1 MLELTVSNVEQVQT
15 FRHDDGP
22 LLLGR
27 APVGA
32 GRCFVVRDPRVSRV
46 QLTVQEAEGGVRITN
61 HGATLTIEARGT
73 LATDDSGTFALPAT
87 VLAGGTKIEIY
98 ATELPEQS
106 EGSLVLRTIVRTAP
120 PKTLERAPTVERL
133 AEWFQTLLSVQR
145 AAAGSAAFY
154 TETARAIVD
163 LIGLDRGLVLLEED
177 GAWKVVAAHAADGAS
192 GDGFSQTVLNE
203 VLRTQQTV
211 YHRPNQA
218 AASLV
223 AVDAFVA
230 SPIFGARGAP
240 IGAVFGARDRKP
252 GVHLPAV
259 EPLEAQVVQVL
270 AAAVSAGLA
279 RMEREAEA
287 GRLRVQFER
296 VFSPKLVR
304 ELERDPTML
313 EPAERTITVLFTDLR
328 GFTRLSERLDP
339 KQIFALVG
347 EVMDALTARVHEA
360 GGVVIDYYGD
370 GMAAMWNA
378 PLAQDDPAGRACHA
392 ALAMVDDIAALDTTW
407 RNRIGRPLSIGVG
420 LHTGP
425 ALVGNAGSKMRQK
438 YGPRG
443 HTVNLASRIEG
454 ATKHAGVA
462 ILLSQATLDASVT
475 ELSTRHVGA
484 TLVVGVDDPIELY
497 ELRSAAEWGPT
508 RDLYET
514 AIDAFGAGDY
524 AEAERVLETL
534 PADDGPSRLLA
545 RNVERAKTDPTAP
558 AVLKLETK

>member
-15 FRHDDGP
+15 FRHDEGP

-46 QLTVQEAEGGVRITN
+46 QLTVEETEGGVRLTN
-61 HGATLTIEARGT
+61 HGAPLTIEAWGA
-73 LATDDSGTFALPAT
+73 LATDEGGIFELPAT

-98 ATELPEQS
+98 ATELPAPLEAS
-106 EGSLVLRTIVRTAP
+106 MVLQTIVRTTSP
-120 PKTLERAPTVERL
+120 QTLEHAPTVERL
-133 AEWFQTLLSVQR
+133 AEWFQTLLTVQR

-154 TETARAIVD
+154 AETARAIVD
-163 LIGLDRGLVLLEED
+163 LIGLDRGLVLLNED

-192 GDGFSQTVLNE
+192 GEGFSQTVLNE

-211 YHRPNQA
+211 YHRPSQA

-230 SPIFGARGAP
+230 SPIFGAGGEP
-240 IGAVFGARDRKP
+240 IGAVFGARDRKA

-259 EPLEAQVVQVL
+259 EPLEAQVIQVL

-279 RMEREAEA
+279 RVEREAEA

-296 VFSPKLVR
+296 VFSPQLVR

-328 GFTRLSERLDP
+328 GSTRLSERLDP
-339 KQIFALVG
+339 AQIFALVG
-347 EVMDALTARVHEA
+347 EVMDALTARVHDA

-378 PLAQDDPAGRACHA
+378 PLPQDDPAGRACHA
-392 ALAMVDDIAALDTTW
+392 ALAMVDDIASLDTTW
-407 RNRIGRPLSIGVG
+407 RERIGAPLSIGVG
-420 LHTGP
+420 LHTGA

-462 ILLSQATLDASVT
+462 ILLSRATLDASVT

-484 TLVVGVDDPIELY
+484 TQVVGVDHPIDLY

-514 AIDAFGAGDY
+514 AVDAFGTGDY
-524 AEAERVLETL
+524 AEAERILETL
-534 PADDGPSRLLA
+534 PADDGPTRLLA
-545 RNVERAKTDPTAP
+545 RNIERAKTDPTAP
-558 AVLKLETK
+558 AVLNLETK